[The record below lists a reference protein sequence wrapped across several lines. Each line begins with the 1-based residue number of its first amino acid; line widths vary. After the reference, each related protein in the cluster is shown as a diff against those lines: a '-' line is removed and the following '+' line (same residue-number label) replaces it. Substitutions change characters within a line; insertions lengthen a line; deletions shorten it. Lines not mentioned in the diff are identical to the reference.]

1 MRFNRT
7 RHALAFFASVLLTNG
22 CASSTYR
29 FGSVAQP
36 FAASQPNG
44 FEVTVGG
51 AHPQLDKLEQAVHY
65 PAKKFKQW
73 FGRHRD
79 RADINEPT
87 DEELREV
94 ALLKSEEYLSL
105 NQMYDVKIDLCEYSP
120 REQWKRLRA
129 NDSIAPF
136 WKYST
141 GILQHVEYCLLP
153 GRVFRRDRYNL
164 FTNTLS
170 LNSAEP
176 EQALYTAATAKYLRA
191 RKYPGAFS
199 TACYMPLV
207 PLYRD
212 CYVANDVLSYA
223 RFREDWE
230 TEKKLYPEIY
240 GSLGGDLVSQATSLV
255 PAFAYVP
262 FYVKPALKMGGR
274 LSGNATGNWVLK
286 QRQKEIA
293 ASASLNPLNHSMPVT
308 E

>member
-1 MRFNRT
+1 M
-7 RHALAFFASVLLTNG
+7 AMLFANG

-36 FAASQPNG
+36 FVAAQPSG

-51 AHPQLDKLEQAVHY
+51 EHPQLDKLEQVVHY
-65 PAKKFKQW
+65 PSKKFRQW
-73 FGRHRD
+73 FGRQRD
-79 RADINEPT
+79 GETSEELT
-87 DEELREV
+87 DEELREL
-94 ALLKSEEYLSL
+94 ALMKSEEFLSL
-105 NQMYDVKIDLCEYSP
+105 NQMHDVKIDLREYSP
-120 REQWKRLRA
+120 REQWQRLCA

-136 WKYST
+136 WKYTT
-141 GILQHVEYCLLP
+141 GTLQHVEYCLLP
-153 GRVFRRDRYNL
+153 GRVFRRDRYNI

-176 EQALYTAATAKYLRA
+176 EQSLYTAATAKYLRS
-191 RKYPGAFS
+191 RRYPGAFS

-230 TEKKLYPEIY
+230 MERKLYPQIY
-240 GSLGGDLVSQATSLV
+240 GSFGGDLVSQATSLI

-262 FYVKPALKMGGR
+262 FYVKPALKIGGR
-274 LSGNATGNWVLK
+274 FGGNATGNWVLK
-286 QRQKEIA
+286 QREKEIE
-293 ASASLNPLNHSMPVT
+293 ASAGLVPSTHSMPAT